1 MFSIRKIKQKPIH
14 NNINGIPLSTTI
26 LNKQVHKVCYQK
38 YHRHYTY
45 ASQNKQSTNV
55 VPNSLSTR
63 RLPLVDR
70 TNYQCPSSLVPVV
83 PSANENFQQNFLLLP
98 SSLSSQA
105 TTENPDS
112 TPHNDNMCL
121 EFSYN
126 QVSYYSGGVTDLQE
140 DFSNSSD
147 FNDANFSTSIGS
159 SSAQQIHQKES
170 FTTNIQSLTAGKNID
185 LLDLIESMSVDGS
198 SLTTVENLDSIPYNN
213 NMYSKVCHNEKSYN
227 ADDFIDSQQNFLN
240 SSGFIDDK
248 YSSLVESSSIKQ
260 IYQKDCFQINNKS
273 LTARKKVDF
282 DDLIEIIDTDGSSPT
297 TAENLHLTSDDNHMY
312 SKICRSENSYNAGDV
327 CDSQID
333 LIDSS
338 SLGDPEFL
346 SPIESSFISPSPM
359 QSSFVRSPQI
369 EPSFISSVSIQSSSV
384 EQIHPEKSSKTQI
397 SRLRSRYSTK
407 IRRPTKNHNQYPI
420 DDKKKSFLYDDS
432 FSELCGWLENLLRG
446 GFLVSLVM
454 VKEKYEEILQLRNEM
469 ITEGMIRTTS
479 IRDRL
484 HTKFK
489 NRILFTKVSNR
500 QGLFISW
507 NDLSTITQST
517 LTNSST
523 LDYNSGFQSN
533 NIYKDQENVVDKEA
547 QSTILFEAIELLR
560 ESIHENMHYLKQV
573 QDNNKSLTEFT
584 TGLFWDCVPTLIKNV
599 IGLLT
604 TNDDY
609 FQRFK
614 NNYEYYNIFDQD
626 MYKSSEKA
634 LKISSIAYDIIN
646 TRYNSYSTPKH
657 LLLGNEL
664 YHHIRL
670 QNKVAAEVSKL
681 SSTDLP

>member
-1 MFSIRKIKQKPIH
+1 MRQVD
-14 NNINGIPLSTTI
+14 LS
-26 LNKQVHKVCYQK
+26 H
-38 YHRHYTY
+38 
-45 ASQNKQSTNV
+45 
-55 VPNSLSTR
+55 
-63 RLPLVDR
+63 
-70 TNYQCPSSLVPVV
+70 
-83 PSANENFQQNFLLLP
+83 LP
-98 SSLSSQA
+98 SSLLSQ
-105 TTENPDS
+105 TTAKNLDS
-112 TPHNDNMCL
+112 TSHDNNVCL

-126 QVSYYSGGVTDLQE
+126 QTSYYSGGVTDLQE
-140 DFSNSSD
+140 DYSNSSD
-147 FNDANFSTSIGS
+147 FNDANFSISIKS

-170 FTTNIQSLTAGKNID
+170 FTTNIQSLTAGKKID
-185 LLDLIESMSVDGS
+185 LVDLIESISVDGS

-213 NMYSKVCHNEKSYN
+213 NMYSKVRHNEKAYN

-248 YSSLVESSSIKQ
+248 YSSLIESSSIKQ
-260 IYQKDCFQINNKS
+260 IHQKDCFQINNKS

-297 TAENLHLTSDDNHMY
+297 TAENLDLTSDDNHIY
-312 SKICRSENSYNAGDV
+312 SKICRSENPYNTGDV
-327 CDSQID
+327 CDSQTD
-333 LIDSS
+333 LINSS
-338 SLGDPEFL
+338 SLSGPEFL
-346 SPIESSFISPSPM
+346 SPIESSFIPPLAM
-359 QSSFVRSPQI
+359 QSLFARSPQI
-369 EPSFISSVSIQSSSV
+369 EPSFISSASIQSSSV

-407 IRRPTKNHNQYPI
+407 ILRPIKNHNQYPI

-446 GFLVSLVM
+446 GFLVSLVI

-517 LTNSST
+517 LTNSSA
-523 LDYNSGFQSN
+523 LDYNSSFQSS
-533 NIYKDQENVVDKEA
+533 NIYKDQENVIDKEA
-547 QSTILFEAIELLR
+547 QSKILFEAIELLR

-573 QDNNKSLTEFT
+573 RDNSKSLAEFT
-584 TGLFWDCVPTLIKNV
+584 AGLFWDCIPTLMKNV

-614 NNYEYYNIFDQD
+614 SSFEYSNIFNED
-626 MYKSSEKA
+626 MYKSCEKA

-646 TRYNSYSTPKH
+646 ARYDSYSTPKH
-657 LLLGNEL
+657 LMLGNEL
-664 YHHIRL
+664 YH
-670 QNKVAAEVSKL
+670 QYDPQ
-681 SSTDLP
+681 T

>member
-1 MFSIRKIKQKPIH
+1 M
-14 NNINGIPLSTTI
+14 NN
-26 LNKQVHKVCYQK
+26 
-38 YHRHYTY
+38 
-45 ASQNKQSTNV
+45 TN
-55 VPNSLSTR
+55 
-63 RLPLVDR
+63 
-70 TNYQCPSSLVPVV
+70 
-83 PSANENFQQNFLLLP
+83 
-98 SSLSSQA
+98 
-105 TTENPDS
+105 
-112 TPHNDNMCL
+112 
-121 EFSYN
+121 
-126 QVSYYSGGVTDLQE
+126 
-140 DFSNSSD
+140 
-147 FNDANFSTSIGS
+147 
-159 SSAQQIHQKES
+159 
-170 FTTNIQSLTAGKNID
+170 
-185 LLDLIESMSVDGS
+185 
-198 SLTTVENLDSIPYNN
+198 
-213 NMYSKVCHNEKSYN
+213 
-227 ADDFIDSQQNFLN
+227 
-240 SSGFIDDK
+240 
-248 YSSLVESSSIKQ
+248 
-260 IYQKDCFQINNKS
+260 
-273 LTARKKVDF
+273 
-282 DDLIEIIDTDGSSPT
+282 GSSPKIIGT
-297 TAENLHLTSDDNHMY
+297 T
-312 SKICRSENSYNAGDV
+312 K
-327 CDSQID
+327 
-333 LIDSS
+333 
-338 SLGDPEFL
+338 
-346 SPIESSFISPSPM
+346 
-359 QSSFVRSPQI
+359 
-369 EPSFISSVSIQSSSV
+369 
-384 EQIHPEKSSKTQI
+384 I